1 MAYYGHGWRQPR
13 TSLIKSMKKP
23 RSWDEARKHPG
34 ICSIDYEAPG
44 SPMSN
49 DDAPWL
55 VTLKDGW
62 SFNEDMTITYVCNL
76 RDLQG
81 LWNDIVNLPSTTC

>member
-1 MAYYGHGWRQPR
+1 
-13 TSLIKSMKKP
+13 MKKP

-34 ICSIDYEAPG
+34 ICSIDYEAF
-44 SPMSN
+44 N

-62 SFNEDMTITYVCNL
+62 SLNEDMTIVYVCNL
-76 RDLQG
+76 RDLQD
-81 LWNDIVNLPSTTC
+81 LWGDIVNLPSETC

>member
-1 MAYYGHGWRQPR
+1 MMGVGETPC
-13 TSLIKSMKKP
+13 TSIVESMKKP

-34 ICSIDYEAPG
+34 ISSIEYEAPG

-55 VTLKDGW
+55 VTLSEGW
-62 SFNEDMTITYVCNL
+62 SLNEDMTIVYVCNL

-81 LWNDIVNLPSTTC
+81 LWGDIVNLPSTSC

>member
-1 MAYYGHGWRQPR
+1 
-13 TSLIKSMKKP
+13 
-23 RSWDEARKHPG
+23 
-34 ICSIDYEAPG
+34 
-44 SPMSN
+44 MSN

-62 SFNEDMTITYVCNL
+62 SLNEDMTIVYVCNL

-81 LWNDIVNLPSTTC
+81 LWGDIVNLPSTSC

>member
-1 MAYYGHGWRQPR
+1 
-13 TSLIKSMKKP
+13 
-23 RSWDEARKHPG
+23 
-34 ICSIDYEAPG
+34 
-44 SPMSN
+44 MSN

-62 SFNEDMTITYVCNL
+62 SFNEDMTMTYVSNL

-81 LWNDIVNLPSTTC
+81 LWADIVNLPSDHD

>member
-1 MAYYGHGWRQPR
+1 MAAGEIPS
-13 TSLIKSMKKP
+13 TSIVESMKKP

-55 VTLKDGW
+55 VTLKDRW
-62 SFNEDMTITYVCNL
+62 SFDEDMTITYVCSL

-81 LWNDIVNLPSTTC
+81 LWGDIVNLPSASG

>member
-1 MAYYGHGWRQPR
+1 
-13 TSLIKSMKKP
+13 
-23 RSWDEARKHPG
+23 
-34 ICSIDYEAPG
+34 
-44 SPMSN
+44 MSN

>member
-1 MAYYGHGWRQPR
+1 
-13 TSLIKSMKKP
+13 MKKP
-23 RSWDEARKHPG
+23 RSWDEARAHPG
-34 ICSIDYEAPG
+34 ICSIEYEKPG

-55 VTLKDGW
+55 VILNDGW
-62 SFNEDMTITYVCNL
+62 SLNEDMTIVYVCNL

-81 LWNDIVNLPSTTC
+81 LWDDIVNLPSENSY

>member
-1 MAYYGHGWRQPR
+1 
-13 TSLIKSMKKP
+13 
-23 RSWDEARKHPG
+23 
-34 ICSIDYEAPG
+34 
-44 SPMSN
+44 MSN

-62 SFNEDMTITYVCNL
+62 SFDEDMTITYVCSL

-81 LWNDIVNLPSTTC
+81 LWGDIVNLPSASG